1 MDTDGTPT
9 QQAPRGLRIGGAA
22 RVTGL
27 TASTIRAWEQRYGA
41 IAPLRTS
48 SGYRLYDPETIERLQ
63 LLQVLRLRG
72 EPLPHLATCSTEE
85 LRQRVGEAGAAP
97 GVSAGPTRK
106 TRVQVTLAHPTLPK
120 TLESFP
126 DARVPFDV
134 VLSVP
139 RLDTDGPDVPPA
151 TDLVI
156 ARLDALGDDPMVT
169 LARVAPAG
177 SNRQVVIETGF
188 TKRAVIEGLKRRGYR
203 TVQGPLTLGDITEL
217 ALSVRRAQR
226 VPTTLP
232 KPTSEVPPARFTT
245 EQLSTLR
252 ELPSNVNCEC
262 PRHLATLALQL
273 NEFEQY
279 SLSCH
284 DEQPEDAALH
294 AHLASESGRARQI
307 VEDMLTRVCE
317 AEGLLPEP

>member
-1 MDTDGTPT
+1 MDTDGTAT
-9 QQAPRGLRIGGAA
+9 KQAPRGLRIGGAA

-48 SGYRLYDPETIERLQ
+48 SGYRLYDPETIDRLQ

-72 EPLPHLATCSTEE
+72 EPLPHLATCSTDE
-85 LRQRVGEAGAAP
+85 LRQRVGEAAAGARVTGAP
-97 GVSAGPTRK
+97 RGSA
-106 TRVQVTLAHPTLPK
+106 RVQVTLAHPTLPK
-120 TLESFP
+120 TLASFS
-126 DARVPFDV
+126 DARAPYDV
-134 VLSVP
+134 ILSAP
-139 RLDTDGPDVPPA
+139 SLDAEGPDIPDG
-151 TDLVI
+151 TDLII
-156 ARLDALGDDPMVT
+156 ARLDALGDDPLVT

-177 SNRQVVIETGF
+177 SDRHVVIETGF
-188 TKRAVIEGLKRRGYR
+188 TKRAVIDGLKRRGYR
-203 TVQGPLTLGDITEL
+203 TVQGPLTLGDLTEL

-226 VPTTLP
+226 VPPTLP
-232 KPTSEVPPARFTT
+232 KAASDVPPARFTT
-245 EQLSTLR
+245 AQLSTLR

-273 NEFEQY
+273 SEFEQY
-279 SLSCH
+279 SVSCH

-307 VEDMLTRVCE
+307 VEEMLARVCE